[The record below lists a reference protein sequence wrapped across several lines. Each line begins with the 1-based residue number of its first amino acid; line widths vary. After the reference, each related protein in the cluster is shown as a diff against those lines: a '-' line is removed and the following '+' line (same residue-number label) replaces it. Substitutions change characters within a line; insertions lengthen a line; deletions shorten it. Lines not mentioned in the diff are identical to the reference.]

1 MSTETIKK
9 FNRILQSFLN
19 QLAPQIGTT
28 YPYKFGEICKIN
40 SILPIEQFMV
50 YALPDMDKI
59 KQRDQTYFTDD
70 NTYAVKIN
78 DAVDLNEILRLKNVY
93 TVLDEQSKTAV
104 WDTFQVLLH
113 LGEEYIKIKMKVK

>member
-1 MSTETIKK
+1 MTTETIKK

-40 SILPIEQFMV
+40 STLAIEQFMV

-59 KQRDQTYFTDD
+59 KSRDETYFTDD
-70 NTYAVKIN
+70 NTYTTKVN
-78 DAVDLNEILRLKNVY
+78 DAEDLNEILRLKNVY
-93 TVLDEQSKTAV
+93 KILDEQSRTAV